1 MQETGTL
8 TVRSKDQK
16 GDICHA
22 HSVEGLLILGPWAL
36 RTFMEKVAFDSDSEA
51 LSNEEGALEE
61 YGSGS
66 TEVGEGAALQK
77 SVGCSYK
84 SQEVEIG
91 PER

>member
-8 TVRSKDQK
+8 TVRSEDQK
-16 GDICHA
+16 SNTCHA
-22 HSVEGLLILGPWAL
+22 HSVGGPLILGPWAL
-36 RTFMEKVAFDSDSEA
+36 RAFINKVAFDSDSET

-61 YGSGS
+61 HGSGS
-66 TEVGEGAALQK
+66 TEVGQGTALQK
-77 SVGCSYK
+77 SVGCSYQ